1 VDDRGGEAEVNIQAD
16 REYFEKVCPVPSVIE
31 KVRAQEKIIPGSHFG
46 LFFHLFRK
54 LRELPYQP
62 SSEQRYECLFD
73 IIRMGNCVDEGNL
86 AGKEDNDFFKIIKLY
101 RHRVV
106 HGFHA
111 VKPDTSD
118 ELIHAYISYLQN
130 FSDERKV
137 ESFKKNFQNISDEG
151 KLHSYIKFGNKKEI
165 IQKILSQMKYFF
177 EKAKSFL
184 GEGKLEA
191 ASLAYIAGAK
201 CGVDIENFYI
211 TTLKKDK
218 TLNLKKCSATK
229 CIEHY
234 SAKGVNHIAE
244 LLLIIQDLKAKR
256 TEFFAHQGSTSA
268 KNDGDAFLQNVFLKE
283 YEEKFVNGL
292 YVKIV
297 SYLNTEFRTGLLEF
311 EKSSSKNPSPRAYD
325 PEAIKSGARNIAQ
338 EEDEELE
345 EQKEESMPQA
355 PLGRKDET
363 GRRGKR
369 EGREPMERQEG
380 EKRRKDK
387 EARKEERP
395 RDREEEEDARK
406 RKDAERH
413 ERRERERRRKDRER
427 REEQDS
433 RDREDEERRR
443 GGSRRGDERGHRKS
457 DGGRNESESR
467 RGFRK

>member
-1 VDDRGGEAEVNIQAD
+1 
-16 REYFEKVCPVPSVIE
+16 
-31 KVRAQEKIIPGSHFG
+31 
-46 LFFHLFRK
+46 
-54 LRELPYQP
+54 
-62 SSEQRYECLFD
+62 
-73 IIRMGNCVDEGNL
+73 
-86 AGKEDNDFFKIIKLY
+86 
-101 RHRVV
+101 
-106 HGFHA
+106 
-111 VKPDTSD
+111 
-118 ELIHAYISYLQN
+118 
-130 FSDERKV
+130 
-137 ESFKKNFQNISDEG
+137 
-151 KLHSYIKFGNKKEI
+151 
-165 IQKILSQMKYFF
+165 
-177 EKAKSFL
+177 
-184 GEGKLEA
+184 
-191 ASLAYIAGAK
+191 
-201 CGVDIENFYI
+201 
-211 TTLKKDK
+211 
-218 TLNLKKCSATK
+218 
-229 CIEHY
+229 
-234 SAKGVNHIAE
+234 
-244 LLLIIQDLKAKR
+244 LLIIQDLKAKR

-311 EKSSSKNPSPRAYD
+311 EKPSSKNPSPRAYD

-345 EQKEESMPQA
+345 EQKEERMPQA
-355 PLGRKDET
+355 PFLGRKEET
-363 GRRGKR
+363 ERRGKR

-406 RKDAERH
+406 RKDAERD

-433 RDREDEERRR
+433 RDREDEDRSR